1 MAEKIDFK
9 RQLPAYRAPR
19 GSFEVIEVP
28 ALRYLMIDGQGD
40 PNTSTQFTEAI
51 EALYPLAYKLKFASK
66 NELDR
71 DYVVMPL
78 EGLWWAEDMDA
89 FTSRRDKSRWQW
101 QLMIMVPGWINAGLF
116 EQALG
121 QVAAKNAPPRIEEVR
136 LEELAEGLC
145 IQTLHE
151 GPFDDEGGVLER
163 MHEAAD
169 AQGLRLSGKHH
180 EIYLSDFRRTAP
192 EKLRTILRQ
201 PVAPDPGSEA

>member
-9 RQLPAYRAPR
+9 RQLPAYRAPK

-40 PNTSTQFTEAI
+40 PNTSTQFAEAI

-78 EGLWWAEDMDA
+78 EGLWWAEDMGA

-101 QLMIMVPGWINAGLF
+101 QLMIMVPGWINAELF

-151 GPFDDEGGVLER
+151 GPFDDEGGVLKR

-201 PVAPDPGSEA
+201 PVAQGPGSEA